1 MKRFFTK
8 TGIWLLAAAATIAV
22 VLCVVSALSSGT
34 GLLHNALG
42 VIASPFRAAGSAV
55 AGWVGGISQRFEDVE
70 TLQQENDE
78 LRQQIAELE
87 EQLRQMEPAATE
99 NKELRQL
106 LGLRQQ
112 RSDLVFEA
120 ARVTQR
126 DVSNWAS
133 TLVLDRGSQHGVAIG
148 DCAVDSAGNL
158 VGAVTDV
165 GLNWCRLS
173 TVLDTDSQFGA
184 RVFRTGETAVAGGD
198 LALMAE
204 GRLRLQ
210 YLSDSASLI
219 KGDVIVTS
227 GLGGYYPAG
236 LVIGT
241 VESVQTDDGG
251 LRQQIAELEEQLRQM
266 EPAATENKE
275 LRQLLG
281 LRQQRSDLVF
291 EAARVTQ
298 RDVSNWA
305 STLVLD
311 RGSQHG
317 VAIGDCAVDS
327 AGNLVGAVTD
337 VGLNWCRLSTVL
349 DTDSQFGARVFRTGE
364 TAVAGGDLAL
374 MSEGRLRLQYLS
386 DSASLI
392 KGDVIVTSGLGG
404 YYPTGLV
411 IGTVESVQTDDG
423 GLARYAVLSPKCDVA
438 AIQEMFIIT
447 DFDVIQ

>member
-22 VLCVVSALSSGT
+22 MLCVVSALSSGT

-78 LRQQIAELE
+78 LRQQ
-87 EQLRQMEPAATE
+87 
-99 NKELRQL
+99 
-106 LGLRQQ
+106 

-158 VGAVTDV
+158 VGVVTDV

-251 LRQQIAELEEQLRQM
+251 L
-266 EPAATENKE
+266 
-275 LRQLLG
+275 
-281 LRQQRSDLVF
+281 
-291 EAARVTQ
+291 
-298 RDVSNWA
+298 
-305 STLVLD
+305 
-311 RGSQHG
+311 
-317 VAIGDCAVDS
+317 
-327 AGNLVGAVTD
+327 
-337 VGLNWCRLSTVL
+337 
-349 DTDSQFGARVFRTGE
+349 
-364 TAVAGGDLAL
+364 
-374 MSEGRLRLQYLS
+374 
-386 DSASLI
+386 
-392 KGDVIVTSGLGG
+392 
-404 YYPTGLV
+404 
-411 IGTVESVQTDDG
+411 
-423 GLARYAVLSPKCDVA
+423 ARYAVLSPKCDVA

>member
-1 MKRFFTK
+1 
-8 TGIWLLAAAATIAV
+8 
-22 VLCVVSALSSGT
+22 
-34 GLLHNALG
+34 
-42 VIASPFRAAGSAV
+42 
-55 AGWVGGISQRFEDVE
+55 
-70 TLQQENDE
+70 
-78 LRQQIAELE
+78 
-87 EQLRQMEPAATE
+87 MEPAATE

-158 VGAVTDV
+158 VGVVTDV

-210 YLSDSASLI
+210 YLSDSANLI

-251 LRQQIAELEEQLRQM
+251 L
-266 EPAATENKE
+266 
-275 LRQLLG
+275 
-281 LRQQRSDLVF
+281 
-291 EAARVTQ
+291 
-298 RDVSNWA
+298 
-305 STLVLD
+305 
-311 RGSQHG
+311 
-317 VAIGDCAVDS
+317 
-327 AGNLVGAVTD
+327 
-337 VGLNWCRLSTVL
+337 
-349 DTDSQFGARVFRTGE
+349 
-364 TAVAGGDLAL
+364 
-374 MSEGRLRLQYLS
+374 
-386 DSASLI
+386 
-392 KGDVIVTSGLGG
+392 
-404 YYPTGLV
+404 
-411 IGTVESVQTDDG
+411 
-423 GLARYAVLSPKCDVA
+423 ARYAVLSPKCDVA
-438 AIQEMFIIT
+438 AI
-447 DFDVIQ
+447 

>member
-1 MKRFFTK
+1 MGELILCNQNMAAFPYYVEEAAIGVYSLEELSYYICHNVYLLRSDFMNEDLCN
-8 TGIWLLAAAATIAV
+8 WLERELKLKDDADALREIVRKGGTLSEFVTCLLSQSGYCDRMQIAQ
-22 VLCVVSALSSGT
+22 
-34 GLLHNALG
+34 
-42 VIASPFRAAGSAV
+42 IA
-55 AGWVGGISQRFEDVE
+55 
-70 TLQQENDE
+70 
-78 LRQQIAELE
+78 QQIAELE

-158 VGAVTDV
+158 VGVVTDV

-210 YLSDSASLI
+210 YLSDSANLI

-227 GLGGYYPAG
+227 GLGGYYPA
-236 LVIGT
+236 
-241 VESVQTDDGG
+241 
-251 LRQQIAELEEQLRQM
+251 
-266 EPAATENKE
+266 
-275 LRQLLG
+275 
-281 LRQQRSDLVF
+281 
-291 EAARVTQ
+291 
-298 RDVSNWA
+298 
-305 STLVLD
+305 
-311 RGSQHG
+311 
-317 VAIGDCAVDS
+317 
-327 AGNLVGAVTD
+327 
-337 VGLNWCRLSTVL
+337 
-349 DTDSQFGARVFRTGE
+349 
-364 TAVAGGDLAL
+364 
-374 MSEGRLRLQYLS
+374 
-386 DSASLI
+386 
-392 KGDVIVTSGLGG
+392 
-404 YYPTGLV
+404 GLV

>member
-22 VLCVVSALSSGT
+22 MLCVVSALSSGT

-42 VIASPFRAAGSAV
+42 VIASHFRAAGSAV

-158 VGAVTDV
+158 VGVVTDV

-184 RVFRTGETAVAGGD
+184 RVFRTGEVTVAMGD
-198 LALMAE
+198 LALME
-204 GRLRLQ
+204 TGRLKLS
-210 YLSDSASLI
+210 YLEGESSLI
-219 KGDVIVTS
+219 NGDLIVTS
-227 GLGGYYPAG
+227 GLGGYYPSQ
-236 LVIGT
+236 LVIGS
-241 VESVQTDDGG
+241 VEEIRTDDNG
-251 LRQQIAELEEQLRQM
+251 L
-266 EPAATENKE
+266 T
-275 LRQLLG
+275 
-281 LRQQRSDLVF
+281 
-291 EAARVTQ
+291 
-298 RDVSNWA
+298 
-305 STLVLD
+305 
-311 RGSQHG
+311 
-317 VAIGDCAVDS
+317 
-327 AGNLVGAVTD
+327 
-337 VGLNWCRLSTVL
+337 
-349 DTDSQFGARVFRTGE
+349 
-364 TAVAGGDLAL
+364 
-374 MSEGRLRLQYLS
+374 
-386 DSASLI
+386 
-392 KGDVIVTSGLGG
+392 
-404 YYPTGLV
+404 
-411 IGTVESVQTDDG
+411 
-423 GLARYAVLSPKCDVA
+423 RYAVLAPKTDLDSLSEV
-438 AIQEMFIIT
+438 FVIT
-447 DFDVIQ
+447 SFDTVD

>member
-78 LRQQIAELE
+78 LRQQ
-87 EQLRQMEPAATE
+87 
-99 NKELRQL
+99 
-106 LGLRQQ
+106 

-158 VGAVTDV
+158 VGV
-165 GLNWCRLS
+165 
-173 TVLDTDSQFGA
+173 
-184 RVFRTGETAVAGGD
+184 
-198 LALMAE
+198 
-204 GRLRLQ
+204 
-210 YLSDSASLI
+210 
-219 KGDVIVTS
+219 
-227 GLGGYYPAG
+227 
-236 LVIGT
+236 
-241 VESVQTDDGG
+241 
-251 LRQQIAELEEQLRQM
+251 
-266 EPAATENKE
+266 
-275 LRQLLG
+275 
-281 LRQQRSDLVF
+281 
-291 EAARVTQ
+291 
-298 RDVSNWA
+298 
-305 STLVLD
+305 
-311 RGSQHG
+311 
-317 VAIGDCAVDS
+317 
-327 AGNLVGAVTD
+327 VTD

-386 DSASLI
+386 DSANLI

-404 YYPTGLV
+404 YYPAGLV

>member
-22 VLCVVSALSSGT
+22 ALCVVSALGSGT
-34 GLLHNALG
+34 GFLHNALG
-42 VIASPFRAAGSAV
+42 VVASPFRAAGAAV
-55 AGWVGGISQRFEDVE
+55 AGWFTDLGDRFESVE
-70 TLQQENDE
+70 QLQEKNAELNRRVAELEDE
-78 LRQQIAELE
+78 LRKAQN
-87 EQLRQMEPAATE
+87 AADE
-99 NKELRQL
+99 NKELRRL

-112 RSDLVFEA
+112 RTDLQFEA

-158 VGAVTDV
+158 VGVVTDV

-210 YLSDSASLI
+210 YLSDSANLI

-227 GLGGYYPAG
+227 GLGGYYPA
-236 LVIGT
+236 
-241 VESVQTDDGG
+241 
-251 LRQQIAELEEQLRQM
+251 
-266 EPAATENKE
+266 
-275 LRQLLG
+275 
-281 LRQQRSDLVF
+281 
-291 EAARVTQ
+291 
-298 RDVSNWA
+298 
-305 STLVLD
+305 
-311 RGSQHG
+311 
-317 VAIGDCAVDS
+317 
-327 AGNLVGAVTD
+327 
-337 VGLNWCRLSTVL
+337 
-349 DTDSQFGARVFRTGE
+349 
-364 TAVAGGDLAL
+364 
-374 MSEGRLRLQYLS
+374 
-386 DSASLI
+386 
-392 KGDVIVTSGLGG
+392 
-404 YYPTGLV
+404 GLV

>member
-1 MKRFFTK
+1 MNRYHESMEHC
-8 TGIWLLAAAATIAV
+8 A
-22 VLCVVSALSSGT
+22 
-34 GLLHNALG
+34 
-42 VIASPFRAAGSAV
+42 PPP
-55 AGWVGGISQRFEDVE
+55 
-70 TLQQENDE
+70 
-78 LRQQIAELE
+78 ELE

-158 VGAVTDV
+158 VGVVTDV

-210 YLSDSASLI
+210 YLSDSANLI

-251 LRQQIAELEEQLRQM
+251 L
-266 EPAATENKE
+266 
-275 LRQLLG
+275 
-281 LRQQRSDLVF
+281 
-291 EAARVTQ
+291 
-298 RDVSNWA
+298 
-305 STLVLD
+305 
-311 RGSQHG
+311 
-317 VAIGDCAVDS
+317 
-327 AGNLVGAVTD
+327 
-337 VGLNWCRLSTVL
+337 
-349 DTDSQFGARVFRTGE
+349 
-364 TAVAGGDLAL
+364 
-374 MSEGRLRLQYLS
+374 
-386 DSASLI
+386 
-392 KGDVIVTSGLGG
+392 
-404 YYPTGLV
+404 
-411 IGTVESVQTDDG
+411 
-423 GLARYAVLSPKCDVA
+423 ARYAVLSPKCDVA
-438 AIQEMFIIT
+438 EIQEMFIIT